1 MNIFKCSGLF
11 GIILVTAL
19 SWSSPV
25 TASYWGARQEYREG
39 MREIAQ
45 ERREMR
51 RDIMNAGSRREARE
65 AYREGMR
72 EIRQER
78 REARREIRRELRRHR
93 W

>member
-1 MNIFKCSGLF
+1 MNTFKSSSLF

-25 TASYWGARQEYREG
+25 AASSWGARQEYREG
-39 MREIAQ
+39 MWEIAR

-51 RDIMNAGSRREARE
+51 RDIMNAGSRREARQ

-72 EIRQER
+72 EIRRER
-78 REARREIRRELRRHR
+78 REARREIRREMRRHR